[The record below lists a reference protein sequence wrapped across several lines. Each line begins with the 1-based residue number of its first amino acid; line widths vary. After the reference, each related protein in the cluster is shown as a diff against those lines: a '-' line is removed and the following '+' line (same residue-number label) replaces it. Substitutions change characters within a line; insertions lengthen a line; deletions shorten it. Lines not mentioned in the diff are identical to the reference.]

1 MSFEFAEESL
11 KCWLLLVGLKLTGMN
26 FNRSEVLLLQI
37 PKAQLCRI
45 RVGGKSDPEMLTE
58 IQS

>member
-1 MSFEFAEESL
+1 M
-11 KCWLLLVGLKLTGMN
+11 LVVISGTETDWMN
-26 FNRSEVLLLQI
+26 FNRSEVLLQI

>member
-1 MSFEFAEESL
+1 M
-11 KCWLLLVGLKLTGMN
+11 LVVISGTETDWMN

-45 RVGGKSDPEMLTE
+45 KVGGKSDPEMLTE